1 MPEKNRHTL
10 DLNILQVW
18 FSHWSLWIQKCPH
31 LPLNV
36 AHVGLWSTRHW
47 TTGIWACS
55 GYVSR
60 FLQKPAVWP
69 ASFGRACWENQQP
82 TNSQYGWEHWPE
94 FSGGSVRTQPLSSG
108 DRWTNSRLL
117 VKGAVRV
124 FFLLVFFGFNEKKK
138 ACTGFKGLQIF
149 LESLSNPIWVGSW
162 ALKSSY
168 IKGFSFS
175 INFCWRFG

>member
-1 MPEKNRHTL
+1 MPFKVKVYFRQFFFYFGQWKECWMLKMNTWNMPEKNRHTL

-124 FFLLVFFGFNEKKK
+124 FF
-138 ACTGFKGLQIF
+138 C
-149 LESLSNPIWVGSW
+149 
-162 ALKSSY
+162 
-168 IKGFSFS
+168 
-175 INFCWRFG
+175 